1 MRRDFTILIPAYN
14 EALVVPDL
22 VRELHAVFSK
32 YRLDGEV
39 LLVDDGSTDGTADLA
54 EKEAA
59 DWERF
64 QVVRHKVNRG
74 KTEAILTAAEHA
86 SEGLLILFDA
96 DLQYSPA
103 VSYTH
108 LTLPTICS
116 V

>member
-22 VRELHAVFSK
+22 VRELHAVFLK

-64 QVVRHKVNRG
+64 QVVRHKVN
-74 KTEAILTAAEHA
+74 L
-86 SEGLLILFDA
+86 SLI
-96 DLQYSPA
+96 
-103 VSYTH
+103 H
-108 LTLPTICS
+108 I
-116 V
+116 